1 MPDRSV
7 DLLRQQ
13 LRERGYLS
21 HGIERWFALDPWRSR
36 AFWLELLTVAAKAGI
51 LVALFAVLPLVAVM
65 LVRNHPLS
73 AWETLA
79 LALMYG
85 VTAFAVSTTLLVA
98 IALVLRLRP
107 QLAVD
112 TPRALLGI
120 SFTASALLTAPIAL
134 WWARFGAPPSW
145 PELFAGLI
153 LIVVFFL
160 MVTMAVSAALLSFSI
175 YELQRVPA
183 LHARP
188 RGVPMSIAAAI
199 LMAILFLPT
208 YLVQDSRASV
218 AEPMQIVTRPASE
231 RVALIAVD
239 GLTLDVFR
247 AHPTLGRAFAG
258 AAAASPTP
266 GRSSPE
272 RWASVGT
279 GVPPSLHGV
288 RAVEGIRLRGG
299 RHLIQSVSAADVV
312 LRNFAHR
319 EPLPPTVRRR
329 DYVWEVFVGRGMP
342 VAAVDWWT
350 TESQSLVFAA
360 ARGDALRVDATAMRM
375 LWGAI
380 GRGRP
385 SPGEGPSG
393 PQFVTV
399 YLPALDII
407 LNRLTVDAS
416 AKLALSTRALDALAV
431 FVAEVR
437 ARGYDVVLI
446 GLPGEQQSGN
456 GVLAWTMPARPTPAA
471 SAYDVAPTLCALL
484 GFPATQDMPGR
495 SIATAPELPRVATFG
510 HRAARGEAG
519 KVNDEYYQ
527 SLKSLGYIR

>member
-7 DLLRQQ
+7 DVLRQQ

-36 AFWLELLTVAAKAGI
+36 AFWLELATVAAKAGL

-65 LVRNHPLS
+65 LIRNHPLT

-85 VTAFAVSTTLLVA
+85 VTAFAVSTTLLVV

-107 QLAVD
+107 ALAVD
-112 TPRALLGI
+112 TPRALLFI
-120 SFTASALLTAPIAL
+120 SFTASALLTAPIAV
-134 WWARFGAPPSW
+134 WWAGFGAPPSW
-145 PELFAGLI
+145 PELFAGLA

-160 MVTMAVSAALLSFSI
+160 MVTVAVSAALLSFSI

-183 LHARP
+183 LHAKP
-188 RGVPMSIAAAI
+188 RGVPMSVAAAI
-199 LMAILFLPT
+199 LIAILFLPT
-208 YLVQDSRASV
+208 YFVQDSRASA
-218 AEPMQIVTRPASE
+218 AEPMQVVTRPATA

-247 AHPTLGRAFAG
+247 AHPTLGRSFAG
-258 AAAASPTP
+258 AAAAAPTP

-279 GVPPSLHGV
+279 GVSPSLHGV
-288 RAVEGIRLRGG
+288 RAVEGVRIPGG
-299 RHLIQSVSAADVV
+299 RHLIQFVSRADAV
-312 LRNFAHR
+312 LRNAGRR
-319 EPLPPTVRRR
+319 EPLPPTIRRR
-329 DYVWEVFVGRGMP
+329 DYVWEVFAGRGMAT
-342 VAAVDWWT
+342 AATDWWT
-350 TESQSLVFAA
+350 TDSQPLVFAA
-360 ARGDALRVDATAMRM
+360 AQGGALKVDGTAIRM
-375 LWGAI
+375 LRNAI
-380 GRGRP
+380 GQTN
-385 SPGEGPSG
+385 

-399 YLPALDII
+399 YLPALDIV
-407 LNRLTVDAS
+407 LNRLASDAS
-416 AKLALSTRALDALAV
+416 EKLALSTRALDALAA

-437 ARGYDVVLI
+437 GRGYDVVLI
-446 GLPGEQQSGN
+446 GLPGDKQSGS
-456 GVLAWTMPARPTPAA
+456 GVLAWTMPAHATAA

-484 GFPATQDMPGR
+484 GFPATQEMPGR
-495 SIATAPELPRVATFG
+495 SIASIPELPRIATFG
-510 HRAARGEAG
+510 RRAARAEAG
-519 KVNDEYYQ
+519 KVNDEYYK

>member
-1 MPDRSV
+1 MPDRPV

-36 AFWLELLTVAAKAGI
+36 AFWLELLTVAAKAGL

-65 LVRNHPLS
+65 LVRNHPLT

-85 VTAFAVSTTLLVA
+85 VTAFIVSTTLLIA

-107 QLAVD
+107 QTVLD

-120 SFTASALLTAPIAL
+120 SFTASALLTAAIAI
-134 WWARFGAPPSW
+134 WWTRFPASPSW
-145 PELFAGLI
+145 PELLIGLV

-160 MVTMAVSAALLSFSI
+160 MVTVAVSAALLSFSI

-183 LHARP
+183 LHAKP

-199 LMAILFLPT
+199 LIAILFLPT
-208 YLVQDSRASV
+208 YFVQDSRTA
-218 AEPMQIVTRPASE
+218 AEPMQVVTRPSAE

-247 AHPTLGRAFAG
+247 AHPALGRNFAG
-258 AAAASPTP
+258 AAPALPAP

-279 GVPPSLHGV
+279 GVPPALHGV
-288 RAVEGIRLRGG
+288 RAVVGMRLSRTG
-299 RHLIQSVSAADVV
+299 HLLQSVSAADVV
-312 LRNFAHR
+312 LRNVARR

-329 DYVWEVFVGRGMP
+329 DYVWEVFAGRGVP
-342 VAAVDWWT
+342 VAAVNWWT
-350 TESQSLVFAA
+350 TDSQPQVFST
-360 ARGDALRVDATAMRM
+360 ARGDALLVDATASRM
-375 LWGAI
+375 FLQALDGK
-380 GRGRP
+380 
-385 SPGEGPSG
+385 
-393 PQFVTV
+393 QFATV

-407 LNRLTVDAS
+407 LNRLYTDS
-416 AKLALSTRALDALAV
+416 GTKLAMSTRALDALADL
-431 FVAEVR
+431 VAEVR
-437 ARGYDVVLI
+437 AKGYDIVLV
-446 GLPGEQQSGN
+446 GLPGDRQSGQ
-456 GVLAWTMPARPTPAA
+456 GVVAATFPTPAVA
-471 SAYDVAPTLCALL
+471 NTYDVAPTLCTLL
-484 GFPATQDMPGR
+484 GFPATREMPGH
-495 SIATAPELPRVATFG
+495 SIALTELPRIATFG
-510 HRAARGEAG
+510 RRAARAEPG
-519 KVNDEYYQ
+519 KVNDEYYK

>member
-1 MPDRSV
+1 MPDRPV

-36 AFWLELLTVAAKAGI
+36 AFWLELLTVAAKAGL

-65 LVRNHPLS
+65 LVRNHPLT

-79 LALMYG
+79 LALIYG
-85 VTAFAVSTTLLVA
+85 VTAFAVSTTLLIA

-107 QLAVD
+107 ELAVD

-120 SFTASALLTAPIAL
+120 SFTASALLTAAIG
-134 WWARFGAPPSW
+134 WWWTRFPAPPSW
-145 PELFAGLI
+145 PELLAGLL

-160 MVTMAVSAALLSFSI
+160 MVTVAVSAALLSFSI

-183 LHARP
+183 LHAKP
-188 RGVPMSIAAAI
+188 RGMPMSIAATLLIAV
-199 LMAILFLPT
+199 LFIPT
-208 YLVQDSRASV
+208 YFAQDTRASA
-218 AEPMQIVTRPASE
+218 AEPMQVVTRPAAA

-247 AHPTLGRAFAG
+247 ANPALGRAFAG
-258 AAAASPTP
+258 AGAATPTP

-279 GVPPSLHGV
+279 GVPPALHGV
-288 RAVEGIRLRGG
+288 RAVEGIRIRGG

-312 LRNFAHR
+312 LRNAAHR

-329 DYVWEVFVGRGMP
+329 DYVWEVFAGRGVP
-342 VAAVDWWT
+342 VAAVNWWT
-350 TESQSLVFAA
+350 TDSQSLVFAA
-360 ARGDALRVDATAMRM
+360 AQGDALRVDATASHM
-375 LWGAI
+375 LLSAMNTAK
-380 GRGRP
+380 
-385 SPGEGPSG
+385 
-393 PQFVTV
+393 PQVATV

-407 LNRLTVDAS
+407 LNRLPLDATRR
-416 AKLALSTRALDALAV
+416 LALSVRAIDA
-431 FVAEVR
+431 VAALVADVK
-437 ARGYDVVLI
+437 ARGYDVILI
-446 GLPGEQQSGN
+446 GLPGDRQSGS
-456 GVLAWTMPARPTPAA
+456 GVLACTFPAPAAA
-471 SAYDVAPTLCALL
+471 SAYDVAPTLCALE
-484 GFPATQDMPGR
+484 GFPATREMPGR
-495 SIATAPELPRVATFG
+495 SIANIVELPRIATFG
-510 HRAARGEAG
+510 RRAARAEAG